1 MTREELKA
9 LGLEK
14 EAIDKIMDIHK
25 VDVEQHKADLDAKK
39 AELATK
45 DTKITE
51 LTETIT
57 KFDGVDVDKL
67 QKDVKDWESKY
78 NEDLTATKKDS
89 AIKLAITKSKARNE
103 KALMALL
110 DTDIIKVNADGSVI
124 GLNEQLENIKKDND
138 FLFEVEKKNPEDV
151 NLGGDHDNN
160 PAVKETTWEGAL
172 EEHYGKE

>member
-14 EAIDKIMDIHK
+14 EAIDKVMELHK
-25 VDVEQHKADLDAKK
+25 VDAEQYKIDLKAKET
-39 AELATK
+39 ELATK
-45 DTKITE
+45 ATKITE
-51 LTETIT
+51 LTETVT

-67 QKDVKDWESKY
+67 QKDVKDWENKY
-78 NEDLTATKKDS
+78 NDDLASTKKDS
-89 AIKLAITKSKARNE
+89 AIRLAITKSKARSE

-160 PAVKETTWEGAL
+160 PAAKETTWEGAL